1 MDDAI
6 TTLELQMKRVV
17 NDLEYTSHT
26 LENEFRS
33 ARSTSTST
41 TTTTTIDVVALVRR
55 ISALETSL
63 LATKKRSEDL
73 LASRHRVTS
82 AAAAVMLQ
90 NHARLARLLAD
101 GDGNDSSDDKENH
114 GSETDGDFNEAR
126 DELVSVLRE
135 CSFGVDVSKYA
146 VPTPPPTTTTSPAL
160 PDAAPSSSSVVPLA
174 TTTVADTVAPS
185 QPLPPKPPLPSV
197 SAAPFDEVTAS
208 QFEAVPVSTRGR
220 CKLADVQAVLSR
232 LVAHYT
238 ASAAAAAAKKGGGGK
253 RVSTVG
259 GGSGGVTLAVLHAVP
274 ALSLQELGKESLKV
288 MGKTGDCVVGALRA
302 LGLVKAVKA
311 PASGG
316 SNPGGGGGGFTDGAA
331 GAGHGLAPGLLLSDA
346 AVLSLYQRLK

>member
-41 TTTTTIDVVALVRR
+41 STTIDVVALVRR

-63 LATKKRSEDL
+63 LVTKKRSEDL

-101 GDGNDSSDDKENH
+101 GNGNDSSDDKENH
-114 GSETDGDFNEAR
+114 GNETDGDFNEAR

-146 VPTPPPTTTTSPAL
+146 VPTPPPTTTTSPVL

-174 TTTVADTVAPS
+174 TTTTAVADTVAPS

-197 SAAPFDEVTAS
+197 SAAPFDEVTAA

-232 LVAHYT
+232 LVAHYA
-238 ASAAAAAAKKGGGGK
+238 ASATAKKGGGGK
-253 RVSTVG
+253 RASTV
-259 GGSGGVTLAVLHAVP
+259 GGVTLAVLHAVP

-288 MGKTGDCVVGALRA
+288 TGKTGDCVVGALRA

-316 SNPGGGGGGFTDGAA
+316 SHAGGGGGVGGFADGA
-331 GAGHGLAPGLLLSDA
+331 GAGHLHGLAPGLLLSDT

>member
-41 TTTTTIDVVALVRR
+41 STTIDVVALVRR

-63 LATKKRSEDL
+63 LVTKKRSEDL

-101 GDGNDSSDDKENH
+101 GNGNDSSDDKENH
-114 GSETDGDFNEAR
+114 GNETDGDFNEAR

-146 VPTPPPTTTTSPAL
+146 VPVPPTTTTSPAL

-174 TTTVADTVAPS
+174 TTAVADTVAPS

-197 SAAPFDEVTAS
+197 SAAPFDEVTAA

-238 ASAAAAAAKKGGGGK
+238 ASATAKKGGGGK
-253 RVSTVG
+253 RASTV
-259 GGSGGVTLAVLHAVP
+259 GGVTLAVLHAVP

-288 MGKTGDCVVGALRA
+288 TGKTGDCVVGALRV

-316 SNPGGGGGGFTDGAA
+316 SHAGGGGGFADGA
-331 GAGHGLAPGLLLSDA
+331 GAGHLHGLAPGLLLSDT